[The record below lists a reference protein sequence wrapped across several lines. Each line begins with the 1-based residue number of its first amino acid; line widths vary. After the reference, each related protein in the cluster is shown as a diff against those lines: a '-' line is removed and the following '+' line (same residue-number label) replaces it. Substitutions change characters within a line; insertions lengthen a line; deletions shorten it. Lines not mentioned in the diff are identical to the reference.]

1 MASFFSPCSFPLL
14 VTLLARET
22 GAERGEERSVLPRT
36 LRFATALSIGA
47 ALFLLLAG
55 AAIALGGAPLF
66 EGVTFTSAAGRTI
79 RIIIGS
85 LLILFGLM
93 QIGVIPVPFEAVA
106 ELAFPLERRQAQLR
120 RRHPTAGFALF
131 GFAYILAGFG

>member
-93 QIGVIPVPFEAVA
+93 QIGS
-106 ELAFPLERRQAQLR
+106 FPSPLR
-120 RRHPTAGFALF
+120 LLPSLRSP
-131 GFAYILAGFG
+131 